1 LAGGNDKTL
10 TVYKFDGSL
19 SKIFNVTTDSPPRS
33 VDLFNGTLLLGLK
46 NGSIV
51 EMPFTDANA
60 K

>member
-1 LAGGNDKTL
+1 L
-10 TVYKFDGSL
+10 TVYKFEGAL
-19 SKIFNVTTDSPPRS
+19 TKIFNVTADSPPRS
-33 VDLFNGTLLLGLK
+33 VDLFNGTILMGLK